1 MYDPVSH
8 VSVDGS
14 GSSVSGEERIALHVF
29 FPSTDE
35 DRVILNSRNKRQ
47 EERFHYCIH
56 SERFQFSCINYGSTL
71 AEKIE
76 FTVYCYFIVQIH

>member
-1 MYDPVSH
+1 MILFHMCLLTALDRAFP
-8 VSVDGS
+8 
-14 GSSVSGEERIALHVF
+14 ERSESPCMFF

-35 DRVILNSRNKRQ
+35 YRVILNSRNKRQ

-76 FTVYCYFIVQIH
+76 FTVYCFFIVQIH